1 MKKTQKIF
9 ASVNFPAIVAKAKED
24 IRVRSFTCKDTGI
37 SVISNYSVA
46 PFSPI
51 TGGRMVPAG
60 NKVLKM
66 TVAEVNALEEMGKCP
81 HCGAVLASHKD
92 LANALLGS
100 KIHCIVCGE
109 ELEVGEEEVE
119 APADVALEDNAPE
132 EVVEAETP
140 AEYIDKIRDN
150 FEQTKDKI
158 ADQGEDTTTQEV
170 EADADDA
177 LIDEVLDEAED
188 NIDEME
194 DNIVEENPGAE
205 TTTMASDE
213 FGEAPAEEVAPENV
227 EEAEGE
233 DAEEA
238 VELDPAEA
246 PEAENVEEAEG
257 EEALAEE
264 TQEEVAPEDQAPVED
279 EEIRVD
285 MLARVQAGLNTKK
298 IELISSG
305 KGTFDY
311 MMVSNRPVATLHKD
325 RASAEIKDIFAN
337 KGLLTQ
343 ALVASIEKEGLSKAV
358 LSAFGIVPMV
368 LKVKANE
375 AIEKAVDEQVK
386 NATTQMEVEKEELEA
401 SLQQSLGIAAVGINR
416 NVFTDVKNVLAED
429 LIDNLEQIGVEDARD
444 IVESSFQRCGEEYL
458 RTIVAKA
465 EEFKGKSAEVRN
477 EIAATVA
484 GAAFQ
489 TKGLNL
495 EHKAVASVRTP
506 VMQEN
511 EGEVARLRNLFF
523 GK

>member
-119 APADVALEDNAPE
+119 APE

-213 FGEAPAEEVAPENV
+213 SSEAPAEEVAPENAEEV
-227 EEAEGE
+227 EAEGE

-238 VELDPAEA
+238 VEPA
-246 PEAENVEEAEG
+246 PEAENIEEAEG
-257 EEALAEE
+257 EEAPAEE
-264 TQEEVAPEDQAPVED
+264 TQEEIAPEDQAPVED

>member
-119 APADVALEDNAPE
+119 APE

-158 ADQGEDTTTQEV
+158 ADQGEDTSTQEV

-213 FGEAPAEEVAPENV
+213 SSEAPAEEVAPENAENV
-227 EEAEGE
+227 EAEGE

-238 VELDPAEA
+238 PAEA

-257 EEALAEE
+257 EEAPAEE
-264 TQEEVAPEDQAPVED
+264 TQEDVAPEDQVCS
-279 EEIRVD
+279 
-285 MLARVQAGLNTKK
+285 LASR
-298 IELISSG
+298 
-305 KGTFDY
+305 
-311 MMVSNRPVATLHKD
+311 
-325 RASAEIKDIFAN
+325 
-337 KGLLTQ
+337 
-343 ALVASIEKEGLSKAV
+343 
-358 LSAFGIVPMV
+358 
-368 LKVKANE
+368 
-375 AIEKAVDEQVK
+375 
-386 NATTQMEVEKEELEA
+386 
-401 SLQQSLGIAAVGINR
+401 
-416 NVFTDVKNVLAED
+416 LA
-429 LIDNLEQIGVEDARD
+429 
-444 IVESSFQRCGEEYL
+444 
-458 RTIVAKA
+458 
-465 EEFKGKSAEVRN
+465 
-477 EIAATVA
+477 
-484 GAAFQ
+484 
-489 TKGLNL
+489 
-495 EHKAVASVRTP
+495 
-506 VMQEN
+506 
-511 EGEVARLRNLFF
+511 
-523 GK
+523 

>member
-119 APADVALEDNAPE
+119 APE

-158 ADQGEDTTTQEV
+158 ADQGEDTSTQEV

-213 FGEAPAEEVAPENV
+213 SSEAPAEEVAPENAENV
-227 EEAEGE
+227 EAEGE

-238 VELDPAEA
+238 PAEEQL
-246 PEAENVEEAEG
+246 PEVEEVLSKLKA
-257 EEALAEE
+257 
-264 TQEEVAPEDQAPVED
+264 
-279 EEIRVD
+279 
-285 MLARVQAGLNTKK
+285 KK
-298 IELISSG
+298 
-305 KGTFDY
+305 
-311 MMVSNRPVATLHKD
+311 ATL
-325 RASAEIKDIFAN
+325 AN
-337 KGLLTQ
+337 L
-343 ALVASIEKEGLSKAV
+343 ASINGKKA
-358 LSAFGIVPMV
+358 SRRKAIARF
-368 LKVKANE
+368 LK
-375 AIEKAVDEQVK
+375 
-386 NATTQMEVEKEELEA
+386 
-401 SLQQSLGIAAVGINR
+401 
-416 NVFTDVKNVLAED
+416 
-429 LIDNLEQIGVEDARD
+429 
-444 IVESSFQRCGEEYL
+444 
-458 RTIVAKA
+458 
-465 EEFKGKSAEVRN
+465 
-477 EIAATVA
+477 
-484 GAAFQ
+484 
-489 TKGLNL
+489 
-495 EHKAVASVRTP
+495 
-506 VMQEN
+506 
-511 EGEVARLRNLFF
+511 
-523 GK
+523 